1 MKKIDEALAEI
12 RQYNGYLITDLVNLV
27 DDEFI
32 IEWLEEKYQVQGA
45 DVTVAQIDNEDE
57 FIFNVTL
64 TIPKG

>member
-1 MKKIDEALAEI
+1 MKKISEALAEI
-12 RQYNGYLITDLVNLV
+12 QQANGYLITDLINLV

-45 DVTVAQIDNEDE
+45 DVTVAQIDNKDE
-57 FIFNVTL
+57 FIFNITL